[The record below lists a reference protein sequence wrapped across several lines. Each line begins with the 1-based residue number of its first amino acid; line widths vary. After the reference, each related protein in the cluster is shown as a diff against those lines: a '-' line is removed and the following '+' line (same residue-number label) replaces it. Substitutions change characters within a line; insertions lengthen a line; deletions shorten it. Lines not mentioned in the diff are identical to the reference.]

1 MTTNVDTI
9 ALWTSVELASSS
21 LEGWRSQSFEWVR
34 REYKERYATY
44 FQLALRTDT
53 TPVFDKTA
61 GASKVVKSLTSMV
74 AVSNSRVISSKRIA
88 HLDSPCNEDSF
99 KPQHGIHTRVL
110 QKDPIFRRSFF
121 PRKFHFSSSTQD
133 WKLSFLPSE
142 QDPGEKSW
150 IQLEGTKI

>member
-1 MTTNVDTI
+1 MNLP
-9 ALWTSVELASSS
+9 ARLLRGEGSYRLNESV
-21 LEGWRSQSFEWVR
+21 

-74 AVSNSRVISSKRIA
+74 AVSNSRVISSKIIA

-99 KPQHGIHTRVL
+99 KPQYGIHTRVL

-121 PRKFHFSSSTQD
+121 PRKFHFFSPAKD

-142 QDPGEKSW
+142 QDPGEKS
-150 IQLEGTKI
+150 